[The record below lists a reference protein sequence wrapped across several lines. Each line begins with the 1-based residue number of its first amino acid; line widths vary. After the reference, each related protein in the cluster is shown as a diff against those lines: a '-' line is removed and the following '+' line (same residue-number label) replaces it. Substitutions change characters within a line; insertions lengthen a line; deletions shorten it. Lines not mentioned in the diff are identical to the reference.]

1 MGRISLRLEPPGLPR
16 SVGSGNIWEA
26 DAATAESAFSNA
38 MTVLRFVFLAVFMG
52 GLVLAVFAMLHG
64 VEHARR
70 NRSRAPSPFFNLPA
84 VAALAVGFGAA
95 GYPLATRT
103 TRPAW
108 VVLLVAA
115 TAGALATGG
124 MILLLARWALRGNQ
138 EHSVAEEDE
147 IQGQLAVVSGAI
159 GPLEPGE
166 ISYDRMGRHERIS
179 ARALNDKA
187 LPVGAEVVI
196 DRIENGVA
204 LVEEWSVVEQR
215 L

>member
-1 MGRISLRLEPPGLPR
+1 M
-16 SVGSGNIWEA
+16 
-26 DAATAESAFSNA
+26 
-38 MTVLRFVFLAVFMG
+38 VLRVGFLTIFMG

-64 VEHARR
+64 VEHTRR

-95 GYPLATRT
+95 GYSLATRAAWS
-103 TRPAW
+103 RW

-115 TAGALATGG
+115 VVGALAAGG
-124 MILLLARWALRGNQ
+124 MILLLARWALRGNPEQ
-138 EHSVAEEDE
+138 ALADEDE
-147 IQGQLAVVSGAI
+147 IQGQLAIVSSAI
-159 GPLEPGE
+159 GAVEPGE
-166 ISYDRMGRHERIS
+166 ISYDRLGRHERIS
-179 ARALNDKA
+179 ARALNDKV

-196 DRIENGVA
+196 DRIENGIA